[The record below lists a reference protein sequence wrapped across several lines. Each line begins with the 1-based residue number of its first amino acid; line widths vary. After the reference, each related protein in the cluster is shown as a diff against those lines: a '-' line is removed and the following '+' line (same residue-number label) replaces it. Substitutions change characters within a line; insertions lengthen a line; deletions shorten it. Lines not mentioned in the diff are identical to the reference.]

1 MAVIDVGGRE
11 ERAVAGSALAAC
23 PEFGTHNTRRNS
35 VTSHSQVRRTQSLR
49 VLCMIF
55 RHDIMSQVDLLSY
68 NPGTNPDT
76 NLTQRPRVHMDP
88 GYV

>member
-55 RHDIMSQVDLLSY
+55 RHDIMSQVDVVVLQ
-68 NPGTNPDT
+68 PWHKP
-76 NLTQRPRVHMDP
+76 
-88 GYV
+88 